1 MSHNK
6 IKVGSATPDFNGD
19 VTLNLDNLSDVS
31 GTPST
36 DQYLQYDGSGWTPV
50 NAAAGSTVEFIF
62 IGHGESQDYQYSPH
76 GTGAFTSTSDLYIY
90 DSNHTNTI
98 TNATVT
104 ITSGQA
110 DPRSDNWISS
120 ITLPAGNYIVS
131 GQTLL
136 EFSSSGYAAYAFHDS
151 SNNVLTQVGVV
162 GTDRSL
168 YGGTGSLAYSIIELT
183 SQTTIKLKLRA
194 KGGTIDTGTNQGN
207 TPSEHGLIIIE
218 KLS

>member
-6 IKVGSATPDFNGD
+6 IKVGSATPDANGD

-36 DQYLQYDGSGWTPV
+36 DQYLQYDGSGWAPV
-50 NAAAGSTVEFIF
+50 SASASSEVEFIF
-62 IGHGESQDYQYSPH
+62 IGHGESNAYSNSPH
-76 GTGAFTSTSDLYIY
+76 GTGAFTSSSDLYVY
-90 DSNHTNTI
+90 DTSPTSTI
-98 TNATVT
+98 TGAT
-104 ITSGQA
+104 ITS
-110 DPRSDNWISS
+110 SSNWISS

-151 SNNVLTQVGVV
+151 SNNVLTQVGVI
-162 GTDRSL
+162 GTNRGGS
-168 YGGTGSLAYSIIELT
+168 YGGAGDLAYSIIELG
-183 SQTTIKLKLRA
+183 SQTTIKLRLRA
-194 KGGTIDTGTNQGN
+194 QSGLDTGTNQGN
-207 TPSEHGLIIIE
+207 TPSEHGIIIIE